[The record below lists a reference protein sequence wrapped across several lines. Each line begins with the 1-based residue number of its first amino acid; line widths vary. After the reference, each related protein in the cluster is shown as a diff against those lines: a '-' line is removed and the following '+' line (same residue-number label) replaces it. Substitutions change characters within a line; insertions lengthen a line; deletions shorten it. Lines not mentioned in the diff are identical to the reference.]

1 MHLLNRLVTNSLQSI
16 QLLVLKRLY
25 KMEHWHLLVFGI
37 IYMMPIPLYLKR
49 QFMVPN
55 YTVAMMVEL
64 AGKKHM
70 IKPLVYIVPTVIIL
84 VKYL

>member
-1 MHLLNRLVTNSLQSI
+1 MPI
-16 QLLVLKRLY
+16 QRFLKRL
-25 KMEHWHLLVFGI
+25 
-37 IYMMPIPLYLKR
+37 
-49 QFMVPN
+49 FMVLN
-55 YTVAMMVEL
+55 YTVAMMVAQ